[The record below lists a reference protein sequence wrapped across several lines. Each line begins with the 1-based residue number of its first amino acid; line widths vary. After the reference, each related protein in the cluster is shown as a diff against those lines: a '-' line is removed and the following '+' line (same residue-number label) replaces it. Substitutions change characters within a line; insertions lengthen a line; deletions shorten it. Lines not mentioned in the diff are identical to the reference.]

1 MNEKLIA
8 AVYEQ
13 NGSWQSIKDVASC
26 YSGAAGGFS
35 GFIYYTETT
44 EFYDKNWELIRE
56 VAKQQAEDLL
66 VSGSVAEMIGH
77 FKDGDEL
84 VETLLDRGWKG
95 IAEDDSD
102 DWGVT
107 QFKNTMAW
115 YALEEVAQWVQGWD
129 DCPEDIPEDFVASY
143 QDETEEE

>member
-44 EFYDKNWELIRE
+44 EFYDKNWELIRDVIKE
-56 VAKQQAEDLL
+56 QSLDLGG
-66 VSGSVAEMIGH
+66 VSEMISN
-77 FKDGDEL
+77 FKNGQEL
-84 VETLLDRGWKG
+84 IDVLLEYGWRG
-95 IAEDDSD
+95 IAETGSD
-102 DWGVT
+102 EWEVT

-129 DCPEDIPEDFVASY
+129 DYPEDIPEDFVASY

>member
-1 MNEKLIA
+1 MNDKLIA

-13 NGSWQSIKDVASC
+13 NGSWQSIHDVMCGAGRG
-26 YSGAAGGFS
+26 GAADGYS
-35 GFIYYTETT
+35 GFIYYGETS
-44 EFYDKNWELIRE
+44 EFYSKNWELIRE

-84 VETLLDRGWKG
+84 TETLLDRGWKG

-107 QFKNTMAW
+107 QFKNTMSW
-115 YALEEVAQWVQGWD
+115 FALEQVSIWLETWSD
-129 DCPEDIPEDFVASY
+129 YPEDIPEEFRD
-143 QDETEEE
+143 